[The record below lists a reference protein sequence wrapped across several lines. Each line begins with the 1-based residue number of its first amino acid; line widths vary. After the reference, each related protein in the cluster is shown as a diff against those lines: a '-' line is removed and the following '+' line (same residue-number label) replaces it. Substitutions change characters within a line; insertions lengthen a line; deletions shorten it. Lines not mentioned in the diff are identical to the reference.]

1 MGRIP
6 KRIVIYSK
14 DIANI
19 TGRKKSWINNTMRK
33 IRALHYK
40 SNTELITIHEFCS
53 YMKMKE
59 EVVREFLVD

>member
-1 MGRIP
+1 MSRIP

-19 TGRKKSWINNTMRK
+19 TGRKKSWINNTMKK
-33 IRALHYK
+33 IRTLHYK
-40 SNTELITIHEFCS
+40 SSTDLITIHEFCS
-53 YMKMKE
+53 YMKMQE